1 MTPDSGAC
9 LKEDGFA
16 DLWPDYD
23 TVALFL
29 VHDGAPRYQISQL
42 NTMIT
47 WKIIM
52 SFKFLCKERIIFGLA
67 CVVLVCAAGTS
78 TGFAQ
83 EPIVWS
89 APVLLSDPEQ
99 HAGPPAVVADKAGNV
114 HLMWSQS
121 ASEGNRGANAMYYR
135 RWDGHDWTTAVD
147 VLADTDNAVDFPD
160 LAVTSDGILH
170 AVWTTGRGGDV
181 MYAQAPACCAD
192 DPRHWSK
199 PVSLG
204 GPVMLTAALVADKQ
218 GRLHVVFADADSS
231 RIVYRRSN
239 DGGITWPV
247 WSEIP
252 GGANLN
258 DEYSIY
264 PRVAVHEHDRV
275 YAVWIIEPW
284 PGRYALFARS
294 DDAGNTWTS
303 PQVIDRYDS
312 SQYELEGYGPEF
324 IDVEAHADQ
333 VHLIWDG
340 SPTVER
346 THIWLTDGGETWS
359 KPAKLFPEITK
370 VGRSGWNDM
379 AFDSAG
385 TLHAVALGEPLHAS
399 WSAGNWS
406 RSMPIGQG
414 RDSRGAEWMRLAVG
428 LGNQLHVAWVDKGVE
443 PFRAWYQLGQTQ
455 APAESPRPLPT
466 SASVADPGASAAS
479 ATPAQLVSIATPAEA
494 TAFPTSSRLVDEGG
508 PMKTDS
514 PIITLGLSL
523 VPAALLVTITVI
535 AKLRKRRANGG

>member
-1 MTPDSGAC
+1 MLCMHRRRPVARTIPVIGPNRCPWVAQSC
-9 LKEDGFA
+9 L
-16 DLWPDYD
+16 
-23 TVALFL
+23 
-29 VHDGAPRYQISQL
+29 R
-42 NTMIT
+42 
-47 WKIIM
+47 
-52 SFKFLCKERIIFGLA
+52 
-67 CVVLVCAAGTS
+67 
-78 TGFAQ
+78 
-83 EPIVWS
+83 
-89 APVLLSDPEQ
+89 
-99 HAGPPAVVADKAGNV
+99 
-114 HLMWSQS
+114 
-121 ASEGNRGANAMYYR
+121 
-135 RWDGHDWTTAVD
+135 
-147 VLADTDNAVDFPD
+147 
-160 LAVTSDGILH
+160 
-170 AVWTTGRGGDV
+170 
-181 MYAQAPACCAD
+181 
-192 DPRHWSK
+192 
-199 PVSLG
+199 
-204 GPVMLTAALVADKQ
+204 AALVADKQ

-264 PRVAVHEHDRV
+264 PRVAVDEHDRV

-312 SQYELEGYGPEF
+312 SQYESEGYGPEF

-346 THIWLTDGGETWS
+346 THIWSTDGGETWS

-428 LGNQLHVAWVDKGVE
+428 LGNQLHVAWV
-443 PFRAWYQLGQTQ
+443 GQGCG
-455 APAESPRPLPT
+455 AVSSLV
-466 SASVADPGASAAS
+466 SVGPDPGAGR
-479 ATPAQLVSIATPAEA
+479 V
-494 TAFPTSSRLVDEGG
+494 TAPFADICFRRGPWGQRCFSDTSPT
-508 PMKTDS
+508 
-514 PIITLGLSL
+514 GLHRD
-523 VPAALLVTITVI
+523 AC
-535 AKLRKRRANGG
+535 